1 MFKSSNRVS
10 LYLVL
15 CLTLIFAQSCET
27 DFTSLDSDVINSNNA
42 INFETNSIE
51 YPIVTHSK
59 IVDPVQ
65 SNNLPSFLLGYNN
78 HAIYGESTSSFVG
91 QMVPDQ
97 YSPDFGDNAVLDSVI
112 LTIPYFS
119 RGIETSDEDD
129 ITYELDSVYGGS
141 PINLSIYRNNFFLRS
156 FDPYGEFDDSQKY
169 YSNGSLSDL
178 ESISQGQLEGEL
190 LFEINDFVASANQIN
205 LTELDTLDVPFV
217 SQKIAPA
224 LRFRLDTP
232 NDNYW
237 QNLIFENEDDPV
249 LLSENNFKEFF
260 RGLYIKVEGI
270 NSEGSM
276 MLLNLAS
283 TNTSLTIHYTSDTPI
298 TDETDTSNEDD
309 ITSYQNDYVI
319 NFSGVLLNI
328 FDNNFSVDVSNS
340 DEVNGDENI
349 YLKGGEGYI
358 GVIDLFNGTVENE
371 MGDQVDAFDHFKSFF
386 YDDISDSS
394 LKLINEAYIEFYVNQ
409 DLNLENE
416 PDRIFVYNYEQ
427 NMSLIDYFIDQ
438 SVSSTTINAKINHL
452 QPLQRVDDDP
462 EGQGIKYKI
471 RITEHLNN
479 IILQDSTNARLGL
492 GIINDIAA
500 TSFFSILNDDDDDL
514 QLASG
519 TILSHK
525 GTVLHGNQSQQED
538 KRPKI
543 KIYYTEPED

>member
-27 DFTSLDSDVINSNNA
+27 DFTSLDSDVINSDNA

-97 YSPDFGDNAVLDSVI
+97 YSPDFGDNVVLDSVI

-141 PINLSIYRNNFFLRS
+141 PIKLSIYRNNFFLRS

>member
-27 DFTSLDSDVINSNNA
+27 DFTSLDSDVINSDNA

-141 PINLSIYRNNFFLRS
+141 PIKLSIYRNNFFLRS

-283 TNTSLTIHYTSDTPI
+283 TNTNLTIHYTSDTPI

-500 TSFFSILNDDDDDL
+500 TSFFSILNDDDEDL